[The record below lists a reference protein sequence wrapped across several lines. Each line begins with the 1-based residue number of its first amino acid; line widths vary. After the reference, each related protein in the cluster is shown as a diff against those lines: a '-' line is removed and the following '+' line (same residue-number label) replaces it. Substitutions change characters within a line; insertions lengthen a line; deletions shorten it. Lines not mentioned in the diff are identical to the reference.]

1 MSNKIKWNW
10 GTKLLIA
17 IILFMSFIF
26 VLVYLSTQNSINLV
40 EKDYYPKGLKYQ
52 TRIDDIKRA
61 AELKDQ
67 FNITQTDELIILTIP
82 EINPDSGS
90 IVFFRPS
97 DQQLDMTSEIE
108 PDSSGRIYF
117 PYRNFKRGIYIYKI
131 HWYENGNGFYIED
144 KFFID

>member
-1 MSNKIKWNW
+1 MSHNIKWNW

-26 VLVYLSTQNSINLV
+26 ALVYLSTQNSINLV

-52 TRIDDIKRA
+52 ARIDDIKRA
-61 AELKDQ
+61 IPLKER
-67 FNITQTDELIILTIP
+67 FGITQTDELIILTIP

-97 DQQLDMTSEIE
+97 DQQLDITSKIE
-108 PDSSGRIYF
+108 PDSTGRIYF
-117 PYRNFKRGIYIYKI
+117 PHGDFKRGIYIYKI
-131 HWYENGNGFYIED
+131 RWYENGNGFYIED
-144 KFFID
+144 KFFIE